1 MPSQERPTAFLLI
14 ATLSTPGRPT
24 IQSLNG
30 LAKTPA
36 WPSALAQTSVAPK
49 HIPGISQWQST
60 EKPSRGKINYIPH
73 PSVSLWVLQY
83 TCARSPA
90 SRRTLP
96 EFRDVTLLLLQ
107 QSTHTNFQSSLSPQK
122 HASEALELLKENA
135 RMQKLTSDDAC
146 THTPLTS
153 AVYPRCSRKS
163 LPFRRRWRRAAARRP
178 PPSFRHRESPVCSE
192 GVGGELNHFSTA
204 PVFWGGLHEIR
215 VDSFSQQ

>member
-1 MPSQERPTAFLLI
+1 MCAITRAAHSLFAHRHSQHAREADHPIAERAGKNACVAVRTRTNI
-14 ATLSTPGRPT
+14 RS
-24 IQSLNG
+24 
-30 LAKTPA
+30 
-36 WPSALAQTSVAPK
+36 AQTY
-49 HIPGISQWQST
+49 ISQWQST